1 MKKLIVGIMIVMMI
15 FGMTACS
22 DGGGEEGGG
31 TEGTPVTYDFT
42 ASELAGY
49 ISENVTFNDFME
61 EVDPQTVYELYGIDG
76 SKVSDSCTY
85 FSTGATAEEI
95 SVMCVD
101 PENADSMLGEIN
113 RAFNKRI
120 EDQIESFTDY
130 VPAELDK
137 LSKPLIMEIGN
148 SVVMVVCDDPDQ
160 AKSAIL
166 EYINQ

>member
-1 MKKLIVGIMIVMMI
+1 MKRLIVGILIVMMA
-15 FGMTACS
+15 FAVTACS

-31 TEGTPVTYDFT
+31 SEGTPVNYDFT
-42 ASELAGY
+42 AAELAGT
-49 ISENVTFNDFME
+49 INENVTFNDFME

-76 SKVSDSCTY
+76 SAISDSCTY

-120 EDQIESFTDY
+120 DDQIESFTDY
-130 VPAELDK
+130 VPAELDQLK
-137 LSKPLIMEIGN
+137 NPLIMEIGN

-160 AKSAIL
+160 AKTAIL
-166 EYINQ
+166 DFINQ

>member
-1 MKKLIVGIMIVMMI
+1 MKRLIVGILIVMMA
-15 FGMTACS
+15 FAVTACS

-31 TEGTPVTYDFT
+31 SEGTPVNYDFT
-42 ASELAGY
+42 AAELAGT
-49 ISENVTFNDFME
+49 INENVTFNDFME

-76 SKVSDSCTY
+76 SAISDSCTY

-120 EDQIESFTDY
+120 DDQIESFTDY
-130 VPAELDK
+130 VPTELDK
-137 LSKPLIMEIGN
+137 LKNPLIMEIGN

-160 AKSAIL
+160 AKTAIL
-166 EYINQ
+166 DYINQ

>member
-1 MKKLIVGIMIVMMI
+1 MKRLIVGILIVMMA
-15 FGMTACS
+15 FAVTACS

-31 TEGTPVTYDFT
+31 SEGTPVNYDFT
-42 ASELAGY
+42 AAELAGT
-49 ISENVTFNDFME
+49 INENVTFNDFME

-76 SKVSDSCTY
+76 SAISDSCTY

-95 SVMCVD
+95 SVMCLD

-120 EDQIESFTDY
+120 DDQIESFTDY

-137 LSKPLIMEIGN
+137 LKNPLIMEIGN

-160 AKSAIL
+160 AKTAIL
-166 EYINQ
+166 DFINQ

>member
-1 MKKLIVGIMIVMMI
+1 MKRLIVGILIVMMA
-15 FGMTACS
+15 FAVTACS

-31 TEGTPVTYDFT
+31 SEGTPVNYDFT
-42 ASELAGY
+42 AAELAET
-49 ISENVTFNDFME
+49 INENVTFNDFME

-76 SKVSDSCTY
+76 SAISDSCTY

-120 EDQIESFTDY
+120 DDQIESFTDY

-137 LSKPLIMEIGN
+137 LKNPLIMEIGN

-160 AKSAIL
+160 AKTAIL
-166 EYINQ
+166 DFINQ

>member
-1 MKKLIVGIMIVMMI
+1 MKRLIVGILIVMMA
-15 FGMTACS
+15 FAVTACS

-31 TEGTPVTYDFT
+31 SEGTPVNYDFT
-42 ASELAGY
+42 AAELAGT
-49 ISENVTFNDFME
+49 INENVTFNDFME

-76 SKVSDSCTY
+76 SAISDSCTY

-120 EDQIESFTDY
+120 DDQIESFTDY

-137 LSKPLIMEIGN
+137 LKNPLIMEIGN

-160 AKSAIL
+160 AKTAIL
-166 EYINQ
+166 DFINQ

>member
-1 MKKLIVGIMIVMMI
+1 MKKLIIGIMIVMMV
-15 FGMTACS
+15 FGITACS
-22 DGGGEEGGG
+22 EGGSEEGGG
-31 TEGTPVTYDFT
+31 TEPPATYDFT

-49 ISENVTFNDFME
+49 ISENVAFNDFME

-95 SVMCVD
+95 SVMSVA
-101 PENADSMLGEIN
+101 PENADMLGDIN

-137 LSKPLIMEIGN
+137 LNKPLIMEIGN

-160 AKSAIL
+160 AKTAIL
-166 EYINQ
+166 DFINQ